1 MCLICLASASI
12 GCSKAPA
19 DLSNLEDFV
28 KHSYPVQSQALTDT
42 VDLFIDYSSCVAQAK
57 NSNWYNA
64 THPSIVDC
72 SPTFYSIKGNKIK
85 KETSD
90 RQQVYQL
97 LNTITEVNNADIKS
111 AVNMIVNSN
120 HQAVLITDGEYFLSN
135 ASRDN
140 LNNPYLAE
148 EFRTWLTKGY
158 DIYIYSEPYLEN
170 GRYEKFRYYMFFTDT
185 KIKDNVYEKFARTV
199 PADARVKLLHLNNG
213 VPDITFAEDYPNI
226 NQALS
231 PNPETTRHNSV
242 MDVQE
247 YLLSWSDMNSYL
259 KTGSI
264 NEDYIFRGLF
274 VNNRDENSYKI
285 NKVDAVVYQ
294 IYDQYTEFCDS
305 LALEGNLPAAVPVSK
320 LKKVKNVFKVND
332 GIFEE
337 TGEIVLELSKNFDG
351 IGDRLSDEH
360 PNLLRVDFVVSEA
373 KDNFSGNDGLNS
385 SFKWMSM
392 SRMHQNMLNTSIYQ
406 SISQTISD
414 PKMNPATEKS
424 VIYTVYINTASI

>member
-185 KIKDNVYEKFARTV
+185 KIEDNVYKKFARTV
-199 PADARVKLLHLNNG
+199 PADTRVKLLHLNNG

-231 PNPETTRHNSV
+231 PNPETTRRNSV

-247 YLLSWSDMNSYL
+247 YLLSWSDMNS
-259 KTGSI
+259 
-264 NEDYIFRGLF
+264 
-274 VNNRDENSYKI
+274 
-285 NKVDAVVYQ
+285 
-294 IYDQYTEFCDS
+294 
-305 LALEGNLPAAVPVSK
+305 
-320 LKKVKNVFKVND
+320 
-332 GIFEE
+332 
-337 TGEIVLELSKNFDG
+337 
-351 IGDRLSDEH
+351 
-360 PNLLRVDFVVSEA
+360 
-373 KDNFSGNDGLNS
+373 
-385 SFKWMSM
+385 
-392 SRMHQNMLNTSIYQ
+392 
-406 SISQTISD
+406 
-414 PKMNPATEKS
+414 
-424 VIYTVYINTASI
+424 